1 VSYQIDFLTTK
12 KRVIK
17 DFILSR
23 REEEKQSVREQAR
36 QLMAQEMKLQ
46 HEENEKARLS
56 KEEAKQLKEQIKLNA
71 FELKKMKK
79 KKNLVEKKNF

>member
-36 QLMAQEMKLQ
+36 QLVAQEMKLQ
-46 HEENEKARLS
+46 HEEKEIASLL
-56 KEEAKQLKEQIKLNA
+56 KEEAKQLKERI
-71 FELKKMKK
+71 
-79 KKNLVEKKNF
+79 